1 MNNSINQTVRRLE
14 LPSFDKIPAKRL
26 ISIVGFIRT
35 SAFLIIGL
43 CTFSLA
49 ASDNSGLQNLSS
61 IQMQAE
67 GFILQY
73 PYQTP
78 YPVRMKLGHLDSR
91 LRLKACRSA
100 LNISFNRPN
109 VIWGQTALKISCP
122 GKAWKIHLP
131 VRIDVFNDV
140 LVAAKPLMR
149 GQIIDEKMTRL
160 EKKRISALNGSFFD
174 SQDQLVNLEVKRTL
188 RRGNIITSA
197 HLAPKLMVKS
207 GQMVTLILDYK
218 GITIKSSGKAL
229 RSARLGEVVKVRN
242 SQSLRIVEGVVS
254 AEATVRV
261 QI

>member
-1 MNNSINQTVRRLE
+1 MNNSNYQSIQWPE
-14 LPSFDKIPAKRL
+14 LPSLAKISARRL
-26 ISIVGFIRT
+26 ISIVGLFRMT
-35 SAFLIIGL
+35 VFLLAGFS
-43 CTFSLA
+43 TFSFA
-49 ASDNSGLQNLSS
+49 ASNITGLQNLSS

-91 LRLKACRSA
+91 LRLKACLSA
-100 LNISFNRPN
+100 LNIAFNRAN

-122 GKAWKIHLP
+122 DHSWKIHLP
-131 VRIDVFNDV
+131 VRIDVFDDV
-140 LVAAKPLMR
+140 LVATKPLMR
-149 GQIIDEKMTRL
+149 GQIIDARMAKL
-160 EKKRISALNGSFFD
+160 EKKRVSDLNSGFFD
-174 SQDQLVNLEVKRTL
+174 SQDQLVNLEVKRAL
-188 RRGNIITSA
+188 RRGDILTSA
-197 HLAPKLMVKS
+197 NLAPKLMVKS
-207 GQMVTLILDYK
+207 GQRVTLILDYK

-254 AEATVRV
+254 AEATVRI